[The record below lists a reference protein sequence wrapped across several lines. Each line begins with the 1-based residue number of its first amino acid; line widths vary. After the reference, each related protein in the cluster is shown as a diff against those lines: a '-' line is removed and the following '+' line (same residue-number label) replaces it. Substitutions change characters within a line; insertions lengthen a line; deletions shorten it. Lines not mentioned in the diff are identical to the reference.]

1 MAFPTSLSNVTDG
14 VTEILAAHINN
25 LEAKVGVDA
34 SAVTTSHDYKL
45 SGVTGSDKAASKAG
59 AETLTNKT
67 LPSPVIN
74 TGISGTAITDEDD
87 MASDSASKVPT
98 QQSVKAYV
106 TAQIAAA
113 ISAAKSALYPIGHIY
128 ASVVATN
135 PGTLLGF
142 GTWVAYGAG
151 RVMVGHN
158 AADTDFDT
166 AEETGG
172 EKTHTLSEAE
182 MPVHTHVQNSHTHV
196 VNGSSGTGSGAI
208 LCQSSDDGANTID
221 WNTDG
226 TVATNQNAG
235 SGAAHN
241 NLQPYIV
248 TYLWKRTA

>member
-1 MAFPTSLSNVTDG
+1 MAFPTSLSNITDG
-14 VTEILAAHINN
+14 ATEILAAHINN
-25 LEAKVGVDA
+25 LEAKVGIDA

-45 SGVTGSDKAASKAG
+45 SGVTGSDKAMSKTG
-59 AETLTNKT
+59 TETATNKT
-67 LPSPVIN
+67 FTSPVIN
-74 TGISGTAITDEDD
+74 TAVSGTAIADEDD
-87 MASDSASKVPT
+87 MVSDSATKVPT

-113 ISAAKSALYPIGHIY
+113 ITAAKAALFPIGTIY

-158 AADTDFDT
+158 ASDTDFDT

-172 EKTHTLSEAE
+172 EKTHTLTEAE
-182 MPVHTHVQNSHTHV
+182 MPVHTHVQNSHTHTYTV
-196 VNGSSGTGSGAI
+196 WGYDGAAGPGGGDGSGY
-208 LCQSSDDGANTID
+208 GYT
-221 WNTDG
+221 TGG

-235 SGAAHN
+235 SGSAHN

>member
-14 VTEILAAHINN
+14 ATEILAAHINN

-59 AETLTNKT
+59 AETFTNKT
-67 LPSPVIN
+67 LTSPVIN
-74 TGISGTAITDEDD
+74 TGVSGTAIADEDD

-172 EKTHTLSEAE
+172 AKTHTLSEAE
-182 MPVHTHVQNSHTHV
+182 MPVHTHVQNAHSHLVPT
-196 VNGSSGTGSGAI
+196 SSGDTTGAGNIPNNSTAGTPNVST
-208 LCQSSDDGANTID
+208 QD
-221 WNTDG
+221 
-226 TVATNQNAG
+226 TVAVNQNAG
-235 SGAAHN
+235 GGEAHN